1 MRFNLLYRNTAKYSE
16 KKVELGICHGSVMNS
31 EALGNLFNLCWTIS
45 LITMFSIEPRKRE
58 REGERERENMS
69 VTTMLVGIRTKMKIQ
84 GS

>member
-16 KKVELGICHGSVMNS
+16 KKVELGICPGSVMNS

-58 REGERERENMS
+58 RERERENMS

>member
-16 KKVELGICHGSVMNS
+16 KKVELGICPGSVMNS

-58 REGERERENMS
+58 RERERENMS
-69 VTTMLVGIRTKMKIQ
+69 VTTMLAGIRTKMKIQ